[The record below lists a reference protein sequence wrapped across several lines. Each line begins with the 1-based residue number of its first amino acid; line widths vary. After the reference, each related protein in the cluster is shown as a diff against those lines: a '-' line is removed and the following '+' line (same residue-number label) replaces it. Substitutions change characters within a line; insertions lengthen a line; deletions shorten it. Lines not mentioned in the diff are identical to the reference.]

1 MQWTINHDPLLFT
14 EPLLIQMQVGNIHNI
29 MNTDLP
35 AVSNLVRKHVGVEV
49 FGKECTT
56 YKNCGN
62 TLGGIDLFSMRN
74 IQRQRVVANSSEQW
88 YGMACPGKAWNASK
102 ETAKNKRVFIE
113 KTHYDG

>member
-1 MQWTINHDPLLFT
+1 M
-14 EPLLIQMQVGNIHNI
+14 EPLVTQTQVGNIHNI
-29 MNTDLP
+29 MKTDLL

-49 FGKECTT
+49 FWKEYIT

-62 TLGGIDLFSMRN
+62 TLGCIDLSSMRN

-88 YGMACPGKAWNASK
+88 YGIACPGNACTESK
-102 ETAKNKRVFIE
+102 ETAPTKRDSIE